1 MKKHIFL
8 IYGLVLLS
16 LPMLTQGQVLTGTV
30 TDSKTGKPVADATV
44 VVKGSPGGTIS
55 DQRGHFELSV
65 MVTFPITLHISFI
78 GYESLDIPVDNPTTP
93 LSITLVQGNEWMEE
107 LVISASRKEES
118 ILQSPVSIE
127 KLNASAIRA
136 TASLDYYDALQNLKG
151 VDMVTSAL
159 TFKQIN
165 TRGFNETGN
174 TRFLQLI
181 DGVDNQT
188 PGLGFAVGNLFGTPD
203 IDVESVELVPGTAS
217 ALYGPVAFNG
227 VLMIRTKDPFR
238 YQGLSV
244 SVKTGV
250 NHLNETYADPHLLE
264 EYSLRYA
271 KAFGNMLAIK
281 VTASYL
287 SAYDWQAT
295 NYTDVDE
302 QTPPELR
309 GDDNPARDALN
320 IYGDE
325 VAVTLPGIGRV
336 SRTGYEERD
345 LMAYD
350 VHSLKLS
357 GAVQYRLSAD
367 ASIEYQYNLGNG
379 TAPYTG
385 SNRFCLNNFILQ
397 QHRVEVSGRRYFIRA
412 YGVLENSQDSY
423 NARALGQLINR
434 TWVQSLDGNVVS
446 PEEADQMWFTRYE
459 AAYNGSV
466 SGVISGNHNAAR
478 SFADQG
484 RYFPGTDAFQAEK
497 EDLIHTQGMSGAG
510 IISKSRY
517 YHVEGQYDFSD
528 RVKYIELLAGG
539 NFRLYDMF
547 TNGTLFDDL
556 NQRIRVGEGG
566 VFLQASKSLF
576 NDRLKITLS
585 DRYDKNQNFK
595 GRMTPRSSV
604 LYTLAGDHHF
614 RVSYQTGFR
623 NPTVGDQYI
632 KLNAGVITVLG
643 GVPDNSR
650 DLNVYQNS
658 FEIASVDAFG
668 SAFGA
673 AVGSGTSPDEALMAN
688 KDLLVKSDVDYI
700 KPEQVRTFEI
710 GYRSLIDGRL
720 QIDASYYY
728 SAYKDFILNTVVME
742 PENPVPGEDGTINP
756 AAAGDI
762 LSGNIRLYQLYTN
775 ASDEVSTQGTTLGIS
790 YIFPGGFS
798 ISANGTWAVI
808 DLKDADPNHIPA
820 FNTPEYR
827 SNLMVRDDDLFRNL
841 GFNVAWR
848 WQDAFDWVGTFNG
861 LRPGQIPAYSIVD
874 AQFSYRFPAWKTM
887 LKLGACNLL
896 NNQVYQAYGSPS
908 IGAIYYVSIVFDQSM
923 R

>member
-8 IYGLVLLS
+8 IYGLFLLS
-16 LPMLTQGQVLTGTV
+16 LPLLVRGQVLTGIV
-30 TDSKTGKPVADATV
+30 TDSETGKPVTDATIV
-44 VVKGSPGGTIS
+44 VNGGPWGTIS
-55 DQRGHFELSV
+55 DQKGHFEIK
-65 MVTFPITLHISFI
+65 VTGAFPLTLHVSYV
-78 GYESLDIPVDNPTTP
+78 GYESTDIPVENPAVP
-93 LSITLVQGNEWMEE
+93 LSILLVRGSERMEE

-118 ILQSPVSIE
+118 ILLSPVSIE
-127 KLNASAIRA
+127 KLNASAVRA
-136 TASLDYYDALQNLKG
+136 TASLDYFDALQNLKG

-188 PGLGFAVGNLFGTPD
+188 PGLGFAVGNLFGVPD

-227 VLMIRTKDPFR
+227 VLMVRTKDPFR
-238 YQGLSV
+238 YQGLSIGL
-244 SVKTGV
+244 KTGV
-250 NHLNETYADPHLLE
+250 NHLNETYADPHLLND
-264 EYSLRYA
+264 YSLRYA
-271 KAFGNMLAIK
+271 KVFGNRLAFK
-281 VTASYL
+281 LTASYL
-287 SAYDWQAT
+287 SALDWQAT

-309 GDDNPARDALN
+309 GEDNPARDALN

-357 GAVQYRLSAD
+357 GAVQYSLSAD

-397 QHRVEVSGRRYFIRA
+397 QHRVEVSGRRYFIRV
-412 YGVLENSQDSY
+412 YGILENSRDSY

-434 TWVQSLDGNVVS
+434 TWVQGLDDNVVS

-466 SGVISGNHNAAR
+466 AGVTSGNPDAAR

-484 RYFPGTDAFQAEK
+484 RYLPGTDAFQAEK
-497 EDLIHTQGMSGAG
+497 ERLIHTQGMSGAG
-510 IISKSRY
+510 IISRSRY
-517 YHVEGQYDFSD
+517 YHLEGQYDFSD
-528 RVKYIELLAGG
+528 RVKFIELLAGG

-556 NQRIRVGEGG
+556 DQRIRVGEGG
-566 VFLQASKSLF
+566 LFLQASKHLF
-576 NDRLKITLS
+576 SDQLKITLS
-585 DRYDKNQNFK
+585 DRYDKNHNFK
-595 GRMTPRSSV
+595 GRMTPRASV
-604 LYTLAGDHHF
+604 LFTLAGDHHF
-614 RVSYQTGFR
+614 RASYQTGFR

-643 GVPDNSR
+643 GVPDNSM

-668 SAFGA
+668 AGFGA
-673 AVGSGTSPDEALMAN
+673 AVGGGTSPDEALMAN
-688 KDLLVKSDVDYI
+688 KDLLVKSHVDYI

-710 GYRSLIDGRL
+710 GYRSLINGRL
-720 QIDASYYY
+720 QIDVSYYY
-728 SAYKDFILNTVVME
+728 SAYTDFILNTVVME
-742 PENPVPGEDGTINP
+742 PENPVLGTDGTINP

-762 LSGNIRLYQLYTN
+762 LNGNVRLYQLYTN
-775 ASDEVSTQGTTLGIS
+775 ASDEVSTRGTSLGIS
-790 YIFPGGFS
+790 YLFPGGLS
-798 ISANGTWAVI
+798 ISANGTWAAI
-808 DLKDADPNHIPA
+808 NLKDADPNHIPA

-827 SNLMVRDDDLFRNL
+827 STLMVRDDDLFGNL
-841 GFNVAWR
+841 GFNAAWR
-848 WQDAFDWVGTFNG
+848 WQDAFDWVGTFNE
-861 LRPGQIPAYSIVD
+861 LRPGRIPAYSIVD
-874 AQFSYRFPAWKTM
+874 AQISYRFPAWKTM
-887 LKLGACNLL
+887 VKLGASNLL
-896 NNQVYQAYGSPS
+896 NRQVYQAYGSPS
-908 IGAIYYVSIVFDQSM
+908 VGAIYYVSMVFDQAL